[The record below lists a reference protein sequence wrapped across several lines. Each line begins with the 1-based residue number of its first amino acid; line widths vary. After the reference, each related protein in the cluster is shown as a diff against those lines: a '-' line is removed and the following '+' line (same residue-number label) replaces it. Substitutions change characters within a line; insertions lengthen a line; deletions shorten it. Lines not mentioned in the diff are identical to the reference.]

1 MKFFLTIYICSMF
14 ANTCAIP
21 PGYPKLKP
29 DYYTCIKDG
38 LGESYEVL
46 FDGEIFTSESISSNR
61 LYAKYECQPV
71 VIPKKK
77 PVVSE
82 KPTALHLQTTPY
94 NKLDS

>member
-1 MKFFLTIYICSMF
+1 MF

-46 FDGEIFTSESISSNR
+46 FDGKMFTGESIAANR
-61 LYAKYECQPV
+61 LYAKYECQQV
-71 VIPKKK
+71 VVPKKK
-77 PVVSE
+77 PTESL
-82 KPTALHLQTTPY
+82 KPEA
-94 NKLDS
+94 

>member
-21 PGYPKLKP
+21 PGYPKLKS

-46 FDGEIFTSESISSNR
+46 FDGEMFTSEVIVANR
-61 LYAKYECQPV
+61 LYAKYECQQV
-71 VIPKKK
+71 VVPKKK
-77 PVVSE
+77 PTESL
-82 KPTALHLQTTPY
+82 KPEA
-94 NKLDS
+94 

>member
-1 MKFFLTIYICSMF
+1 MF

-46 FDGEIFTSESISSNR
+46 FDGEMFTGETIAANR
-61 LYAKYECQPV
+61 LYVKYECQQV
-71 VIPKKK
+71 VVPKKK
-77 PVVSE
+77 PTESL
-82 KPTALHLQTTPY
+82 KPEA
-94 NKLDS
+94 

>member
-1 MKFFLTIYICSMF
+1 MF

-46 FDGEIFTSESISSNR
+46 FDGEMFTGEVIVANR
-61 LYAKYECQPV
+61 LYAKYECQRV
-71 VIPKKK
+71 VIPPKK
-77 PVVSE
+77 PTESL
-82 KPTALHLQTTPY
+82 KPEA
-94 NKLDS
+94 

>member
-1 MKFFLTIYICSMF
+1 MF

-38 LGESYEVL
+38 LGESYEIL
-46 FDGEIFTSESISSNR
+46 FDGQMFTGESIVANR
-61 LYAKYECQPV
+61 LYAKYECQQV

-77 PVVSE
+77 PSE
-82 KPTALHLQTTPY
+82 PLKPEA
-94 NKLDS
+94 